1 MFACSHSGPA
11 AAVGDLPELP
21 PGGSEVSRLCRP
33 TAAAGGVARAL
44 HPCLLALS
52 DGAAACQ
59 RRVVREVVADAA
71 HQRVGQLHLVGAAAQ
86 PGLFLGVADEGG
98 FHQHAGNVGRLEHGK
113 PGLLHARLVQLGD
126 RKSTRLNSSH
136 LVISYA
142 VFCLKKKNTLATHLS
157 PPTSTHAGIVLNFRR
172 PALQSLIH
180 ARALIFYFLKESCL
194 TTPLTPKRRH
204 DVSD

>member
-59 RRVVREVVADAA
+59 RRGGGEEIADAPP
-71 HQRVGQLHLVGAAAQ
+71 QRVRQLHPGGAPAQ
-86 PGLFLGVADEGG
+86 PGPLLRGG
-98 FHQHAGNVGRLEHGK
+98 RRAHR
-113 PGLLHARLVQLGD
+113 
-126 RKSTRLNSSH
+126 STPVPL
-136 LVISYA
+136 
-142 VFCLKKKNTLATHLS
+142 
-157 PPTSTHAGIVLNFRR
+157 
-172 PALQSLIH
+172 
-180 ARALIFYFLKESCL
+180 
-194 TTPLTPKRRH
+194 LTP
-204 DVSD
+204 

>member
-59 RRVVREVVADAA
+59 RRGVRGGGAGAA
-71 HQRVGQLHLVGAAAQ
+71 HQRGGQVHLVGAAAQ
-86 PGLFLGVADEGG
+86 PRSEERRVGEEGRSRWSPD
-98 FHQHAGNVGRLEHGK
+98 HYK
-113 PGLLHARLVQLGD
+113 
-126 RKSTRLNSSH
+126 
-136 LVISYA
+136 
-142 VFCLKKKNTLATHLS
+142 KKKNTN
-157 PPTSTHAGIVLNFRR
+157 V
-172 PALQSLIH
+172 
-180 ARALIFYFLKESCL
+180 
-194 TTPLTPKRRH
+194 
-204 DVSD
+204 